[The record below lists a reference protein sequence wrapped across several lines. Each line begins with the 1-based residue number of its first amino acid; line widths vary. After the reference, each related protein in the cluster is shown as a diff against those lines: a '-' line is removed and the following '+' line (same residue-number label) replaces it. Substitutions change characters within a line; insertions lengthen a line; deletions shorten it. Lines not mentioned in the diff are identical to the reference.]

1 MPERVLAGVAA
12 SPGVAV
18 GAARVVRPLTALS
31 TAGVPAERRADEAVR
46 AAAALDAAATRLEA
60 VAGGLR
66 AGGRPAEAEIVEA
79 GVLMAHDPLLREAVE
94 TAILQRGAP
103 APVALVEAADTHAA
117 AIASVDDATLAARAD
132 DVRSLG
138 RRAAR
143 IAAGP
148 AEPDAEPAGAD
159 AVLVAADLGP
169 ADVAELGGE
178 VRAVAL
184 SAGAVTAHAAI
195 VARSLGVPMVV
206 GLGEDLL
213 TAPAGALVVVDGDD
227 GRAVLAPSPERV
239 RDARAAMTA
248 RERARERAAADRDL
262 PAVTRDGHAVAVLT
276 NAAAAAE
283 VGAGL
288 AAGAEGAGLI
298 RTELAFLE
306 ATGWPTEEDHLR
318 ALEPVLA
325 GLHGRVA
332 TVRVLDFGGDKTPPF
347 LSGTRSRGLRLMLEH
362 PDALRAQLRA
372 IVRAARDC
380 ELRVLLPMVRGPV
393 ELLAA
398 REALLEV
405 VDSLPGSR
413 WPRLGAMVETPGGV
427 AAALKLALRSDF
439 LSVGTNDLTHATLG
453 SDRFSESDAV
463 AHHPRVLES
472 IGHTV
477 RAAHDAGIPIE
488 VCGEAAS
495 DPVTC
500 PLLIGLGVDELSVG
514 AARVGAVRGWVRSL
528 AQSEVHELAGRATA
542 LGGPRQV
549 AALVE
554 PVARSLRLLEGGDAA
569 GERLDSGSG
578 VVAVGPQA

>member
-1 MPERVLAGVAA
+1 MSERVLAGVAA

-31 TAGVPAERRADEAVR
+31 TAAVPPARRADEAAR
-46 AAAALDAAATRLEA
+46 AAAALEAAATRLEA
-60 VAGGLR
+60 VAGSLR

-79 GVLMAHDPLLREAVE
+79 GVLMAQDPLLGEAVE

-117 AIASVDDATLAARAD
+117 AIAAVDDPTLAARAD

-148 AEPDAEPAGAD
+148 PEPAAEPAGGE

-213 TAPAGALVVVDGDD
+213 AAPPGEPVMVDGED
-227 GRAVLAPSPERV
+227 GQAILAPSPERV
-239 RDARAAMTA
+239 RRARAAMAA
-248 RERARERAAADRDL
+248 RQRARERAAADRDL
-262 PAVTRDGHAVAVLT
+262 PAVTREGHAVAVLT

-283 VGAGL
+283 VSAGL

-306 ATGWPTEEDHLR
+306 ASGWPTEEEHLR

-325 GLHGRVA
+325 GLRGRVA

-347 LSGTRSRGLRLMLEH
+347 LRGTRHRGLRLMLEH
-362 PDALRAQLRA
+362 PEALRGQLRA
-372 IVRAARDC
+372 IVRAAAEC
-380 ELRVLLPMVRGPV
+380 ELRVMLPMVRGPV

-398 REALLEV
+398 REAL
-405 VDSLPGSR
+405 VDVLDSVPGSR

-453 SDRFSESDAV
+453 SDRFSESEAV

-472 IGHTV
+472 IDHVV

-514 AARVGAVRGWVRSL
+514 AARVGAVRGWVRSMTH
-528 AQSEVHELAGRATA
+528 SEVQELASRAMA
-542 LGGPRQV
+542 LAGSSQV
-549 AALVE
+549 AGLLE
-554 PVARSLRLLEGGDAA
+554 PLARSLRLVEGGDAA
-569 GERLDSGSG
+569 GERLDGGSG
-578 VVAVGPQA
+578 VIAVGPQA